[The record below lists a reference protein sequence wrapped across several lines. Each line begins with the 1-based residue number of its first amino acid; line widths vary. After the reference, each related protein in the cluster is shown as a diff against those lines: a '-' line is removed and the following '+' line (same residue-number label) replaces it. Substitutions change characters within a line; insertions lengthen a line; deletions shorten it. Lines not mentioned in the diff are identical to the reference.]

1 MNKIK
6 IGKKYL
12 SNNEVFFIIEEGN
25 VAWGDFNKAKK
36 MIKIASETGADAIE
50 FQLARVDEFYKKSE
64 PAYKIWKE
72 LEYSN
77 DQIKELIELAN
88 SNNLEFIAAP
98 LSVSIIKFLAE
109 QGCSAFNINAS
120 DITNP
125 QIIDAVVSTGLPFF
139 LSLPLAT
146 EEEINWAIA
155 RINDNAKNNLILL
168 LGQHPMASGH
178 HGVEISDM
186 NLGYINT
193 LKNQFNCLVGF
204 IDHSPLIWTPALA
217 IASGACVITKH
228 LAISRSEKSSD
239 WQICLEPDEMKDSV
253 NIVRYAKES
262 LNAKNKRV
270 AVGENMDRSIMRR
283 SILSARNISIGK
295 IIEIDD
301 LVFKRPGI
309 GIPPSDFELLL
320 GKKAKKNLNED
331 EILNINDFE

>member
-12 SNNEVFFIIEEGN
+12 SNNDVFFIIEEGN

-36 MIKIASETGADAIE
+36 MIELASETGADAIE
-50 FQLARVDEFYKKSE
+50 FQIARVDEFYKKSE
-64 PAYKIWKE
+64 PAYNIWKG

-77 DQIKELIELAN
+77 SQIEELIELAK
-88 SNNLEFIAAP
+88 SKNLEFIATP

-109 QGCSAFNINAS
+109 NGCGAFNINAS

-146 EEEINWAIA
+146 EEEISWAIN
-155 RINDNAKNNLILL
+155 RIEEKAKKNMILL

-178 HGVEISDM
+178 HGVEISDT
-186 NLGYINT
+186 NLGYIKT
-193 LKNQFNCLVGF
+193 LKEKYNTLVGF

-217 IASGACVITKH
+217 VASGACVITKH
-228 LAISRSEKSSD
+228 LAISRSDKSSD
-239 WQICLEPDEMKDSV
+239 WQICLEPDEMKDS
-253 NIVRYAKES
+253 IIFARQAYKS
-262 LNAKNKRV
+262 INATEKKI

-283 SILSARNISIGK
+283 SIISAKNIDIGE
-295 IIEIDD
+295 IINMNH
-301 LVFKRPGI
+301 LVFKRPGV
-309 GIPPSDFELLL
+309 GIPPSDFELLV
-320 GKKAKKNLNED
+320 GKKAKKNIEED
-331 EILNINDFE
+331 EILNLNDFE